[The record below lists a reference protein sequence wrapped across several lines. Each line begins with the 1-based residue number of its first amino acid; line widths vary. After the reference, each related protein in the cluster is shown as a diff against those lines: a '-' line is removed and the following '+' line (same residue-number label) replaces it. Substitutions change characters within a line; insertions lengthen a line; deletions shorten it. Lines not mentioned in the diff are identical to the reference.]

1 MSKLLKTR
9 RGHDSED
16 EYSDAGTDYSTEID
30 DESIH
35 SISDVDQS
43 DFDYEDDINDSEDS
57 IDESDENGDEGE
69 SDGED
74 SEEEESNEQT
84 AQQQSETSKENV
96 IQEVVHSDSSV
107 KNAEKAT
114 TSTPVQVE
122 EIDYEAT
129 KEKRIQ
135 EHREYRRKLAEDPSF
150 VPYVGL
156 FWSHD
161 DRYRDDA
168 FSETRA
174 AAAAAASGSNNAEVH
189 FNPSLKNNGA
199 TDRSMDPLM
208 YKKWDHSGY
217 EELLRLEEREE
228 RMKRAAI
235 ENGEEYENNSD
246 YNKYHHRNRGNYNGR
261 GGYQRYHN
269 FNSHHRNRNYQQH
282 RQPKTAEEDWPALS
296 NKNKTAAETPI
307 MVENVAWAT
316 ATPDILQSHDNGPPT
331 DILVDVKITEQET
344 SMPQSNKELEK
355 VADIS
360 IVNAWGSISRVEE
373 SETLNESS
381 SDIGWGAETKTPA
394 SDDLG
399 RSDSGIA
406 GWGAEITQPTGEGW
420 GQSPATNN
428 KKEDSSTVANDWKSD
443 EATNGWTNSFAT
455 NDNKSKQQSASS
467 GWTEVE
473 TTKESPTEY
482 SENKTKEQVPD
493 QFMDAESQIGSP
505 VLTTTEKTAIPIE
518 EKASNSWAEMSANA
532 EPEKVYSNNNYKR
545 PPRNTF
551 SPNERPYNFR
561 GGSNFEENKRGYRN
575 YSDRG
580 FNKHQYNSRSQGN
593 QQQQKEDNWDSAA
606 NSREWSKIEPPTQPE
621 ASTDSWGT
629 VEKNTTA
636 ENGGWG
642 EVSSEVVDKSS
653 QWNTSTEDEPSAGWS
668 TKPSNESNNSGW
680 SEAPIAVE
688 NAASGWGSSSPAE
701 KSTPVEVISPPESEN
716 NGWNMPSTSP
726 AQAASSE
733 KISSPLSGT
742 ENSVSGWDES
752 PAPTKSGWGT
762 SSVPVDSSGSGWGS
776 PSTPAEA
783 ISGSNTPPVDTEASS
798 SRWGQSNEQ
807 LSKQRQNGW
816 NMSQSNS
823 STNWNADKK
832 ARMNKQ
838 VKDQPRKGRGY
849 LSQKMDTTPPIDETP
864 VTVTEEYPNHG
875 DSDSDVEIILE
886 ADEEPDWVKNEQILG
901 MTAPGEE
908 QIPPPPVME
917 ESPKAREIYARSYE
931 NSSPQPE
938 LSYRN
943 SGKGYNQQRK
953 PRRNFDENWR
963 QRDDVSSDNENR
975 ATNSVPMYYPQP
987 HHHINT
993 GNITYV
999 PMIPNGRNGS
1009 PMYAMPFPMGMPS
1022 SSPIAGSTSPN
1033 NSVGGSD
1040 SSPHINNSNIKF
1052 YSPMIQGPNGLQL
1065 PPGYEANGMVYYG
1078 MDPSSMYGAPQP
1090 FYYYGP
1096 PVPGNGPPMFP
1107 PQHRLSP
1114 NDLQNDDDPVED
1126 GWGPP
1131 PDVDGSEEQW
1141 NNNRKPSPSATGN
1154 YHNSSAYYV
1163 YRH

>member
-1 MSKLLKTR
+1 MKN
-9 RGHDSED
+9 
-16 EYSDAGTDYSTEID
+16 TE
-30 DESIH
+30 
-35 SISDVDQS
+35 
-43 DFDYEDDINDSEDS
+43 
-57 IDESDENGDEGE
+57 
-69 SDGED
+69 
-74 SEEEESNEQT
+74 
-84 AQQQSETSKENV
+84 ET
-96 IQEVVHSDSSV
+96 
-107 KNAEKAT
+107 T
-114 TSTPVQVE
+114 TPVPVE

-174 AAAAAASGSNNAEVH
+174 AAAAASGSNNAEVR
-189 FNPSLKNNGA
+189 FNPSLRNNGA
-199 TDRSMDPLM
+199 TDRSLDPLM

-217 EELLRLEEREE
+217 EELLRLEEQEE

-235 ENGEEYENNSD
+235 ENGEHYESNSD
-246 YNKYHHRNRGNYNGR
+246 YNKFHYRNRGNYNSR

-269 FNSHHRNRNYQQH
+269 FNSPHRSNRNYQQH

-296 NKNKTAAETPI
+296 NKNNETPI
-307 MVENVAWAT
+307 MVESIAWAT

-331 DILVDVKITEQET
+331 DILVDVEITEQET
-344 SMPQSNKELEK
+344 STAQNDK
-355 VADIS
+355 VANIS

-373 SETLNESS
+373 SDILNQNS
-381 SDIGWGAETKTPA
+381 SDIGWETETKAPA

-399 RSDSGIA
+399 KWDSGRA
-406 GWGAEITQPTGEGW
+406 GWGSEITQPIGEGW
-420 GQSPATNN
+420 GQPASTSPSAFSDIKKEESSTPATPANGWNN
-428 KKEDSSTVANDWKSD
+428 D
-443 EATNGWTNSFAT
+443 EAAKGWTNSFAT
-455 NDNKSKQQSASS
+455 NDNEVQSNAKEQKASS

-473 TTKESPTEY
+473 QTKEATEEY

-493 QFMDAESQIGSP
+493 QFMDAESRIGSP
-505 VLTTTEKTAIPIE
+505 VLTATEKTAIPIE

-532 EPEKVYSNNNYKR
+532 EPEKVYSNNYRR

-551 SPNERPYNFR
+551 SPNERSYNSR
-561 GGSNFEENKRGYRN
+561 GGGSNFEENKRGYRN

-580 FNKHQYNSRSQGN
+580 LNKHQYNSRSQGN
-593 QQQQKEDNWDSAA
+593 QQPQREEENWDLAA
-606 NSREWSKIEPPTQPE
+606 KSSEWSKIEAPTQPE
-621 ASTDSWGT
+621 ASSDSWGA
-629 VEKNTTA
+629 VDKNNTI

-642 EVSSEVVDKSS
+642 EASFKTVGKSS
-653 QWNTSTEDEPSAGWS
+653 DWSTSTTNETAAGWNTSSTP
-668 TKPSNESNNSGW
+668 TKPSNEASNSGW
-680 SEAPIAVE
+680 GETSVAVENTASGWGETSIAAENVASGWGESSVAAE
-688 NAASGWGSSSPAE
+688 NAASGWENAASGWASSSPAE
-701 KSTPVEVISPPESEN
+701 KSTTVEVCSPPKSED

-726 AQAASSE
+726 AAQAVDSK

-742 ENSVSGWDES
+742 ENNVSGWDES
-752 PAPTKSGWGT
+752 PAPAQSGWGT
-762 SSVPVDSSGSGWGS
+762 TSLPVDSTGSGWDS
-776 PSTPAEA
+776 PCTSAEA
-783 ISGSNTPPVDTEASS
+783 ISGSNTPPVGGESSS
-798 SRWGQSNEQ
+798 SRWGQTTSEHS
-807 LSKQRQNGW
+807 SKQQRQNGW
-816 NMSQSNS
+816 NTSQSNS

-838 VKDQPRKGRGY
+838 QVNDQPRKGRGY
-849 LSQKMDTTPPIDETP
+849 LSQKMETTPPFDKTP
-864 VTVTEEYPNHG
+864 VTATEEYPNHG

-917 ESPKAREIYARSYE
+917 ESPRARENYARSYE

-975 ATNSVPMYYPQP
+975 ASNSVPMYYPQP

-1096 PVPGNGPPMFP
+1096 PVVPGNGPPMFP

-1114 NDLQNDDDPVED
+1114 NELQNDDDLVED

-1141 NNNRKPSPSATGN
+1141 NNNNRKPSPSAAGN

-1163 YRH
+1163 YRHQ